1 MIDLDAFGMVPND
14 ILMTKASNE
23 KMKRKQLG
31 FTQQELA
38 RKSGASLPS
47 LRQFD
52 QKGEISLSSLVD
64 IAICLGEQKGF
75 RNLYPRQ
82 EYKSME
88 ELLNAEH
95 KQR

>member
-1 MIDLDAFGMVPND
+1 MIDLDAFGMVPKD
-14 ILMTKASNE
+14 ILMAITSNE
-23 KMKRKQLG
+23 KAKRKQLG
-31 FTQQELA
+31 VTLQELA

-47 LRQFD
+47 LRRF
-52 QKGEISLSSLVD
+52 
-64 IAICLGEQKGF
+64 EQKCF
-75 RNLYPRQ
+75 QNLFPRL

>member
-1 MIDLDAFGMVPND
+1 MIDLDAFGMAPND

-31 FTQQELA
+31 LTRQELA
-38 RKSGASLPS
+38 RKSGASL
-47 LRQFD
+47 
-52 QKGEISLSSLVD
+52 LSRRRF
-64 IAICLGEQKGF
+64 EQKCF
-75 RNLYPRQ
+75 QNLFPRL